1 MSNDDAIVVRNSRST
16 TPMLIMRPLPDGR
29 IYIVGDGWTMTEA
42 CEEFI
47 KMCKKLQLEAKGL
60 RGNEA

>member
-1 MSNDDAIVVRNSRST
+1 
-16 TPMLIMRPLPDGR
+16 MRPLPDGR
-29 IYIVGDGWTMTEA
+29 IDIIVGDGWTMTEA

-47 KMCKKLQLEAKGL
+47 KMCKKLQLEAKGF